1 MIRTPVIDLNSL
13 LHVPQGGAQ
22 GVDIAHHPQEDT
34 HAEGQSD
41 DQSGHESVKHIGRG
55 QASHV
60 KSQQDQQR
68 HTQHD
73 ARAYAPEEAGAEP
86 EYGGAGFAHGP
97 RSRLDPRQQ
106 HQQRDLPRQHGEDK
120 EHQRRLDG
128 RSGVRLARTEY
139 IGETKRQHCQQKD
152 SQPYRTRQPLLG
164 RGDLSGRDLR
174 RQPVYFSVRTL
185 QTSVQ
190 LVPFGFQFVEFH
202 IREV

>member
-22 GVDIAHHPQEDT
+22 GIDIAHHPQEDT

-60 KSQQDQQR
+60 KSQRDQQR

-86 EYGGAGFAHGP
+86 EYGGAG
-97 RSRLDPRQQ
+97 
-106 HQQRDLPRQHGEDK
+106 
-120 EHQRRLDG
+120 
-128 RSGVRLARTEY
+128 
-139 IGETKRQHCQQKD
+139 
-152 SQPYRTRQPLLG
+152 
-164 RGDLSGRDLR
+164 LSLI
-174 RQPVYFSVRTL
+174 
-185 QTSVQ
+185 
-190 LVPFGFQFVEFH
+190 H
-202 IREV
+202 I